1 MPASM
6 LRKVQLAAQSAWGTA
21 NSTATV
27 QLTGV
32 TDVSLDI
39 VPDVY
44 QPQFMGTL
52 APAITA
58 GLMGQH
64 GEASITQVASY
75 QDLPYYLGGVFG
87 TSAASAGA
95 NTTYVYKYKAQ
106 TDRIT
111 TAPYY
116 TVQIGTPD
124 AEYALRTGMFTNL
137 TISGEANGMWE
148 VSADLLGAAVTTM
161 AMTTGLDVRDVD
173 LIRMADTNIYMTP
186 WTRTTISATA
196 LPATLISFELT
207 ANPQRHLKTF
217 AGSGNPAAYGDS
229 TWESQLTTVMEFN
242 STAKAYVD
250 EMVSPDTL
258 VQRQIR
264 LKATTGSGTTA
275 REATIDFAGTI
286 AENVTLWDDRDGNM
300 TVSLVWNGTYNT
312 ANSRFLAARVKN
324 ELSSLT

>member
-1 MPASM
+1 MPASV
-6 LRKVQLAAQSAWGTA
+6 LRKVQLAAQAAWGTS
-21 NSTATV
+21 NTTATV

-44 QPQFMGTL
+44 MPQFMGTL

-75 QDLPYYLGGVFG
+75 QDLPYYLQGVFG

-95 NTTYVYKYKAQ
+95 STTYVYKYEAKADQ
-106 TDRIT
+106 VT

-116 TVQIGTPD
+116 TVQIGTTD

-137 TISGEANGMWE
+137 TISGEAGGMWE

-242 STAKAYVD
+242 ATAKAYVD
-250 EMVSPDTL
+250 EMVAPDTL

-264 LKATTGSGTTA
+264 IKAATGATTEA

-312 ANSRFLAARVKN
+312 KNTAFLKTKVKN
-324 ELSSLT
+324 ELSALT

>member
-1 MPASM
+1 MPASV
-6 LRKVQLAAQSAWGTA
+6 LRKVQLAAQAAWGTS
-21 NSTATV
+21 NTTATV

-44 QPQFMGTL
+44 MPQFMGTL

-75 QDLPYYLGGVFG
+75 QDLPYYLQGVFG

-95 NTTYVYKYKAQ
+95 NTTYVYKYEAKVDQ
-106 TDRIT
+106 VT

-116 TVQIGTPD
+116 TVQIGTTD

-137 TISGEANGMWE
+137 TISGEAGGMWE

-173 LIRMADTNIYMTP
+173 LIRMADTNIYVTP
-186 WTRTTISATA
+186 WAQSTLTTTA
-196 LPATLISFELT
+196 LSATLISFELT

-229 TWESQLTTVMEFN
+229 TWEGQLTTVLEFN
-242 STAKAYVD
+242 SNAKTFVD

-264 LKATTGSGTTA
+264 LRASTGSATEA
-275 REATIDFAGTI
+275 RQATIDFAGTL
-286 AENVTLWDDRDGNM
+286 ADNVTLWDERDGNM

-312 ANSRFLAARVKN
+312 ANTSWLKLDVKN
-324 ELSSLT
+324 ELSSVV

>member
-1 MPASM
+1 MPASV
-6 LRKVQLAAQSAWGTA
+6 LRKVQLAAQSAWSTA

-44 QPQFMGTL
+44 MPQFMGTL

-64 GEASITQVASY
+64 GEASISQVASY
-75 QDLPYYLGGVFG
+75 QDLPYYLEGVFG

-95 NTTYVYKYKAQ
+95 NTTYVYKYEAQ
-106 TDRIT
+106 VDQVT

-116 TVQIGTPD
+116 TVQVGTTD
-124 AEYALRTGMFTNL
+124 AEYTLRTAMFTNL
-137 TISGEANGMWE
+137 TISGEAGGMWE

-161 AMTTGLDVRDVD
+161 AMTDGLDVRDVD
-173 LIRMADTNIYMTP
+173 LIRMSDTNIYVTP
-186 WTRTTISATA
+186 WTRSTISGTA
-196 LPATLISFELT
+196 LSATLISFELT

-217 AGSGNPAAYGDS
+217 AGSTNPGAYGDS
-229 TWESQLTTVMEFN
+229 TWEGQLTTVMEFN

-250 EMVSPDTL
+250 EMISPDTL
-258 VQRQIR
+258 VQRQVR
-264 LKATTGSGTTA
+264 LRASTGATTEA
-275 REATIDFAGTI
+275 RQATIDFAGTLS
-286 AENVTLWDDRDGNM
+286 ENVTLWDDRDGNM

-312 ANSRFLAARVKN
+312 TNTSFLKLDVKN
-324 ELSSLT
+324 ELSALT